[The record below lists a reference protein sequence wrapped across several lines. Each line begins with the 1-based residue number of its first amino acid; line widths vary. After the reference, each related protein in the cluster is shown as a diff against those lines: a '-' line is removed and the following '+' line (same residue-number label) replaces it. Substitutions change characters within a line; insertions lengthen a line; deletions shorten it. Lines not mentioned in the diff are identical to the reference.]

1 VTCEDGVDF
10 VPARPFPL
18 LAQHFSAISAAGP
31 IVGPIIAGL
40 EFGWLPGLLWILL
53 GAVFIGAVHDFST
66 LVASVRHGAR
76 SVAEIMREHVGT
88 PAFLL
93 FITFIWLSLVLVII
107 AFTDV
112 TARLFVRG
120 ELDMGGVAVT
130 PGPGVASSSMM
141 YLALALLMGLALTK
155 LRLGMKFVGTAGVVL
170 LIAIIGLGPHLPLHM
185 PAAFGPDGAV
195 RAWIG
200 VILLYCFFASVV
212 PLSLLLQPR
221 GFLGGI
227 LLYVFVAVGL
237 AGLFFGD
244 YHAVAPA
251 MRESGATGLPIFP
264 FLFVTIACG
273 ACSGFHGLVCSG
285 TTSRQLSR
293 ESHARPVA
301 YGGMLLEGVVA
312 VIALATVMMAARS
325 ALPLMPDGK
334 TPDPNAV
341 FASGIAS
348 FANSVFRLPRDI
360 GLQFGFLALATFI
373 YDTLDV
379 CTRLGRYLLQELS
392 AAVFKRPLDKYTAT
406 LLTIAVPG
414 AILLGGV
421 DYRDAWKVFGASNQ
435 LLAALSLLG
444 IAVWLR
450 RRGRRPW
457 YTIVPMAFVMTA
469 TVAALIGNAADSAKP
484 DVLRA
489 LSVVLL
495 AVASAIIALAAR
507 PLLRPARGERP
518 FMIEEGR

>member
-1 VTCEDGVDF
+1 
-10 VPARPFPL
+10 
-18 LAQHFSAISAAGP
+18 
-31 IVGPIIAGL
+31 
-40 EFGWLPGLLWILL
+40 
-53 GAVFIGAVHDFST
+53 
-66 LVASVRHGAR
+66 
-76 SVAEIMREHVGT
+76 
-88 PAFLL
+88 
-93 FITFIWLSLVLVII
+93 
-107 AFTDV
+107 
-112 TARLFVRG
+112 
-120 ELDMGGVAVT
+120 
-130 PGPGVASSSMM
+130 
-141 YLALALLMGLALTK
+141 
-155 LRLGMKFVGTAGVVL
+155 
-170 LIAIIGLGPHLPLHM
+170 
-185 PAAFGPDGAV
+185 V
-195 RAWIG
+195 RAWIA

-227 LLYVFVAVGL
+227 LLYVFVVVGL
-237 AGLFFGD
+237 AGLLFGNF
-244 YHAVAPA
+244 HAVAPA
-251 MRESGATGLPIFP
+251 TREAGATGLPIFP

-293 ESHARPVA
+293 ESHARPVG

-312 VIALATVMMAARS
+312 VIALATVMMVSRS

-334 TPDPNAV
+334 SPDPNAV

-348 FANSVFRLPRDI
+348 FASAVFKLPGEV

-373 YDTLDV
+373 YDTRDV

-450 RRGRRPW
+450 RRGRKPW
-457 YTIVPMAFVMTA
+457 YLLLPMIFVMTA

-484 DVLRA
+484 GVLRA
-489 LSVVLL
+489 LSVILL
-495 AVASAIIALAAR
+495 AVAAAIVGLAAR
-507 PLLRPARGERP
+507 PLIRPTGGARRTAL
-518 FMIEEGR
+518 EEG